1 MINVVHIVEDLKIG
15 GLERVI
21 ENIVMTLDPLRFKV
35 FILCLSKG
43 GAIADILINNYIE
56 VIILNIRYYHNPIS
70 IIRVAKLLRT
80 NKIDIVHTHAYPAG
94 VLGRIA
100 AILAHVP
107 CIFHHIHSTYVD
119 LNKRNYFIERFL
131 GRFTDKIICCSE
143 AVKKFVIKQ
152 EGISEDKLMVLY
164 NGVPSPKPMN
174 PRAIDALRE
183 TLGIPKE
190 TNIVG
195 CVASLVQHKGHEY
208 LLDAFKKVE
217 NVYLLLIGDGF
228 LRTKL
233 EQKASTLGMSER
245 IIFAGAQIDV
255 TPYMQLM
262 DIVVLPS
269 SEREGLGIALIEAM
283 ALSKPVV
290 ATKVGGVPEVVDD
303 GHTGILVK
311 PKDSDALTDAI
322 IRLLAS
328 PSLKHTMGVHGRN
341 KYLKMFTL
349 EQMIRGV
356 DELYTRCKNSA

>member
-1 MINVVHIVEDLKIG
+1 MKKVVHIVEDLKIG

-21 ENIVMTLDPLRFKV
+21 ENIVVTLDPARFKV

-43 GAIADILINNYIE
+43 GAIADSLINNNIE
-56 VIILNIRYYHNPIS
+56 VIILNIQHYHNPIT
-70 IIRVAKLLRT
+70 ILGVAKLLRT

-131 GRFTDKIICCSE
+131 GRFTDKVICCSD
-143 AVKKFVIKQ
+143 AVKRFVLKK
-152 EGISEDKLMVLY
+152 EGIPEDKLMVLY
-164 NGVPSPKPMN
+164 NGVPEPKPMN
-174 PRAIDALRE
+174 PSTIAGLKE
-183 TLGIPKE
+183 TLGIPRE
-190 TNIVG
+190 ASMVG

-208 LLDAFKKVE
+208 LFDAFKKVE
-217 NVYLLLIGDGF
+217 NAYLLLIGDGP

-233 EQKASTLGMSER
+233 EQKASVLGISER
-245 IIFAGAQIDV
+245 VIFAGSQIDV
-255 TPYMQLM
+255 TPYMQVM

-290 ATKVGGVPEVVDD
+290 ATNIGGVPEVVDD
-303 GHTGILVK
+303 GSTGILVQ
-311 PKDSDALTDAI
+311 PQESDELAKAINTLLNSPDLTHI
-322 IRLLAS
+322 
-328 PSLKHTMGVHGRN
+328 MGINGKK
-341 KYLKMFTL
+341 KYKKMFTL
-349 EQMIRGV
+349 NYMIKRL
-356 DELYTRCKNSA
+356 ETLYEGCS